1 MSILHFQGKDLIE
14 IKEVYSLIC
23 NLAKARTRKMTNQ
36 LARVQFAVKLFQR

>member
-23 NLAKARTRKMTNQ
+23 NLAKARARKMNWHAYNLQ
-36 LARVQFAVKLFQR
+36 LSYFKGKR